1 MRVGPDPNLRILS
14 IKKNLHQFLTTCST
28 FEDVLLWF
36 EMPGP
41 GSGPVLRPPPLAG
54 AGSGGGRAG
63 GRGRSLAILVLIAR
77 RVGAPRTR
85 ADATAN

>member
-1 MRVGPDPNLRILS
+1 
-14 IKKNLHQFLTTCST
+14 
-28 FEDVLLWF
+28 
-36 EMPGP
+36 MPGP